1 MADFVIPAPPVP
13 AIPVSG
19 GGAFPVRRVYC
30 IGRNYAAHAIEMGH
44 DPNREPPFFFQKN
57 PNNLTTGDSFPY
69 PPQTKD
75 VHHEIELV
83 YSIRRHNGRAEAD
96 RVTIG
101 LDLTA
106 RDVQQEL
113 KQKGLPW
120 EKAKAFD
127 GSAYVSEAFTA
138 VESFPA
144 GRHIEFMLK
153 KNGRVVQSGHSG
165 QMMHDAAALIAHVE
179 RYMLLE
185 NGDLLFTGTPAGV
198 GPLSA
203 GDRLEGYLL
212 GELLFDMQ
220 VA

>member
-1 MADFVIPAPPVP
+1 MKLI
-13 AIPVSG
+13 
-19 GGAFPVRRVYC
+19 C
-30 IGRNYAAHAIEMGH
+30 IGRNYSEHAKELGNAVP
-44 DPNREPPFFFQKN
+44 DEPVVFLK
-57 PNNLTTGDSFPY
+57 
-69 PPQTKD
+69 PPTALIPHGGPIRLPAFSTD

-113 KQKGLPW
+113 KQKSLPW

-127 GSAYVSEAFTA
+127 GSAYVAEAFSA

-144 GRHIEFMLK
+144 GKHIEFMLK
-153 KNGRVVQSGHSG
+153 KNGQVVQSGHSG
-165 QMMHDAAALIAHVE
+165 QMTHDVAALIAHVE
-179 RYMLLE
+179 RYMQLE

-198 GPLSA
+198 GPLAA

-212 GELLFDMQ
+212 GELLFDLE